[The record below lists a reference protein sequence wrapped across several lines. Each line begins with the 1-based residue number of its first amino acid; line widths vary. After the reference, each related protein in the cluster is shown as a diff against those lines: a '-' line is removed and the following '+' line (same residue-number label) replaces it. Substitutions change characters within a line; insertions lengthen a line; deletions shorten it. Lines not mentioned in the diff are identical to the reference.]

1 MRKPLDHVPQQSLL
15 DVPESVEHFS
25 VIPDAEELVG
35 GGYPVGISPFGVPEE
50 GVRDPDA
57 TDHVGVECQSLQG
70 AVEAQAPVVPRL
82 GKEDVNGV
90 FLGNTGKNGVF

>member
-1 MRKPLDHVPQQSLL
+1 MTISLSSDQSLL

-25 VIPDAEELVG
+25 IIPDAEELVG

-57 TDHVGVECQSLQG
+57 AHHVGVQGQSLER
-70 AVEAQAPVVPRL
+70 AVEPQAPVVPRL

-90 FLGNTGKNGVF
+90 FLGRTGKKGMF